1 MARLIDAD
9 KLKEQISVAINSVI
23 EGDETEEELK
33 LLGLIKAAL
42 NVAVVLA
49 PTVEAE
55 PVRHGRWI
63 EKETTIQ
70 CSNCGK
76 EYNDEIRC
84 MCYGEDAELNHCP
97 RCGAYMDVEE

>member
-1 MARLIDAD
+1 MRLIDAD
-9 KLKEQISVAINSVI
+9 ALR
-23 EGDETEEELK
+23 EELDS
-33 LLGLIKAAL
+33 IL
-42 NVAVVLA
+42 NWNTNNEYNMCSDTMVVIDNA
-49 PTVEAE
+49 PTIEAE

-63 EKETTIQ
+63 EKETSIQ

-97 RCGAYMDVEE
+97 KCGATMNEKE